1 MKIAVFGDFIIDVY
15 NFYSSE
21 KLTPE
26 ANVPILKLKET
37 KTYPGGAYLV
47 ASLLKDEDFEVD
59 FYTNVG
65 EEKYTTLNPEIC
77 VIDAEIES
85 NTTIKQRVILEGKY
99 LHRVDKDIIIEMSK
113 VNSDA
118 LIDKFQTNIESY
130 SAVVFADYNKGILND
145 YLASRVKKI
154 SNERNI
160 PTFLDPKPENNI
172 NLNDWTFIKP
182 NLPEAVKITGS
193 SNLNEITNFFEKK
206 LQAGLFLTLG
216 KDGCLLSNKG
226 KTYFQK
232 PHSLDYIDLSGCG
245 DAAFSGLIKGVL
257 KNQDETQIIKVAM
270 KESAKVMKQFGP
282 W

>member
-37 KTYPGGAYLV
+37 KSYPGGAYLV
-47 ASLLKDEDFEVD
+47 ASLLNDEDFEVD

-118 LIDKFQTNIESY
+118 LIDKVQTNIESY

-154 SNERNI
+154 SN
-160 PTFLDPKPENNI
+160 P
-172 NLNDWTFIKP
+172 
-182 NLPEAVKITGS
+182 
-193 SNLNEITNFFEKK
+193 
-206 LQAGLFLTLG
+206 
-216 KDGCLLSNKG
+216 
-226 KTYFQK
+226 YF
-232 PHSLDYIDLSGCG
+232 
-245 DAAFSGLIKGVL
+245 
-257 KNQDETQIIKVAM
+257 
-270 KESAKVMKQFGP
+270 
-282 W
+282 